1 MVFSSTIFL
10 TAFLPIVLVAY
21 ALMSERGRVAW
32 LVMASLFF
40 YAWGEPKAVLC
51 MIIMIAVNYFIAKLM
66 PPLMQTLVHQHQNT
80 SPLHS

>member
-21 ALMSERGRVAW
+21 ALMSERWRVAW

-51 MIIMIAVNYFIAKLM
+51 MIIMIAMNYFIAKLM
-66 PPLMQTLVHQHQNT
+66 SPPPQCRR
-80 SPLHS
+80 SCISI